1 MDRKKLF
8 QKISQRDF
16 SRLYLFFG
24 EESFVAEKA
33 LEQLKNSFLHTVEEG
48 VNLIVFDGSECSPQ
62 AVAEQCETVSFLAA
76 EKLVIVKDTLW
87 LGAKEDSEACNIMER
102 LFQTIG
108 TDVILVFY
116 SKTEVKKK
124 SKFFN

>member
-48 VNLIVFDGSECSPQ
+48 VNLIVFCLLYTSD
-62 AVAEQCETVSFLAA
+62 AA
-76 EKLVIVKDTLW
+76 DE
-87 LGAKEDSEACNIMER
+87 
-102 LFQTIG
+102 
-108 TDVILVFY
+108 
-116 SKTEVKKK
+116 
-124 SKFFN
+124 